1 MSDLHRTSST
11 ARTVTKSEVT
21 RGSSWQRLNIAR
33 ARDAF
38 GLLVVAAYFAL
49 YPATAAF
56 GQSSQAGASSAAA
69 PAAGQTPAQAQASGQ
84 PRTQTSG
91 QAQTQNQ
98 TQTKAASEP
107 RMVDQSAP
115 QEQSLGAIARQAKA
129 QKQKTETTK
138 VYTEDKLSGLSGHGV
153 SSVGSGNQGGG
164 ASYGGNSYANA
175 GVSAGS
181 GSSGNNEAYWRGRAQ
196 GIRNQMAQ
204 LDSQIAGIQEEIK
217 KKGAV
222 TVDPMS
228 GAAAGV
234 IYIEDRNRQIKQIEE
249 QKEKLQQSLDDLA
262 EEGRKAGA
270 DSGWFR

>member
-1 MSDLHRTSST
+1 MRNTNEKPT
-11 ARTVTKSEVT
+11 TVKPWMAAACFMLCV
-21 RGSSWQRLNIAR
+21 GPV
-33 ARDAF
+33 AF
-38 GLLVVAAYFAL
+38 A
-49 YPATAAF
+49 
-56 GQSSQAGASSAAA
+56 QSSQAGSSVTTGA
-69 PAAGQTPAQAQASGQ
+69 PAAGQTQA
-84 PRTQTSG
+84 
-91 QAQTQNQ
+91 QAQTQSQ

-107 RMVDQSAP
+107 HMVDQSAP

-129 QKQKTETTK
+129 QKPKTETTK

-153 SSVGSGNQGGG
+153 SSVGSGSQGGG
-164 ASYGGNSYANA
+164 ASYGGNSYANFGA
-175 GVSAGS
+175 SAGS
-181 GSSGNNEAYWRGRAQ
+181 GSPGNNEAYWRGRAQ

-228 GAAAGV
+228 GASAGV

-249 QKEKLQQSLDDLA
+249 QKEKLQQSLEDLA

>member
-1 MSDLHRTSST
+1 MRNTNEKPT
-11 ARTVTKSEVT
+11 TVKP
-21 RGSSWQRLNIAR
+21 WM
-33 ARDAF
+33 
-38 GLLVVAAYFAL
+38 AAACFML
-49 YPATAAF
+49 CVGPVAF
-56 GQSSQAGASSAAA
+56 GQSSQAGSAA
-69 PAAGQTPAQAQASGQ
+69 PAAGQTQA
-84 PRTQTSG
+84 
-91 QAQTQNQ
+91 QAQTQSQ

-107 RMVDQSAP
+107 HMVDQSAP

-129 QKQKTETTK
+129 QKPKTETTK

-153 SSVGSGNQGGG
+153 SSVGSGSQGGG
-164 ASYGGNSYANA
+164 ASYGGNSYANSGA
-175 GVSAGS
+175 SAGS
-181 GSSGNNEAYWRGRAQ
+181 GSPGNNEAYWRGRAQ

-204 LDSQIAGIQEEIK
+204 LDSQIVGIQEEIK

-228 GAAAGV
+228 GASAGV

-249 QKEKLQQSLDDLA
+249 QKEKLQQSLEDLA